1 MSEADRLL
9 QLLDEYIAAA
19 GKAAFAHSLKVKD
32 LKALRA
38 LLASLA
44 QKEQ

>member
-19 GKAAFAHSLKVKD
+19 GKAAFAHSLKTKE

-38 LLASLA
+38 LIAALAN
-44 QKEQ
+44 K

>member
-19 GKAAFAHSLKVKD
+19 GKAAFVHALKTKE

-38 LLASLA
+38 LIAALAN
-44 QKEQ
+44 K